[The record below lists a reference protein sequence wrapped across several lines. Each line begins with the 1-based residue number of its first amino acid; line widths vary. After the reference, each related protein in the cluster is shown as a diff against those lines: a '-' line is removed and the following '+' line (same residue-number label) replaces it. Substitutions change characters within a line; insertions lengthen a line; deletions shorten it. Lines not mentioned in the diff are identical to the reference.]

1 MFSDIAVGEACV
13 SCHNNEPETTKTD
26 WMLGDIMGAT
36 TWSYPKAEV
45 SMDEAFSMVNAL
57 RQGFNEAYG
66 EYLAKTATFST
77 PPAVGDNWPADGYF
91 LPSADVFMGEAERRA
106 SPRILRKL
114 FALQRAK
121 E

>member
-1 MFSDIAVGEACV
+1 MFSDIAVAEACV

-26 WMLGDIMGAT
+26 WMLGDIMGET

-66 EYLAKTATFST
+66 EYLAKAATFST
-77 PPAVGDNWPADGYF
+77 PPAVGDN
-91 LPSADVFMGEAERRA
+91 
-106 SPRILRKL
+106 
-114 FALQRAK
+114 
-121 E
+121 